1 MQKKISLPDFFRQNT
16 WFFSGF
22 LLFVIIGGVL
32 LFFIETGDAVFYFSG
47 RRSYWVDLFYRY
59 GTEMGEALVYIIAL
73 TVLLFV
79 RYRYALVI
87 PLLGFTVSVV
97 AFGMKT
103 FFGHDR
109 PMLYFKK
116 LGLFDQLTVIEGVRL
131 NGGANSFPS
140 GHTMSAFALYAFLA
154 FCLPYKKGGS
164 VVFFLLAL
172 MVGVSRIYLVQH
184 FLKDIY
190 LGAIVGVLI
199 AMIWY
204 YVSLLPRNQ
213 WMDGYMTLP
222 INRKPLAGRE

>member
-1 MQKKISLPDFFRQNT
+1 MQKKISLPDFFRQNI
-16 WFFSGF
+16 WFFVGL

-32 LFFIETGDAVFYFSG
+32 LFFLETGDAIFYFSG
-47 RRSYWVDLFYRY
+47 KRSYWGDLFFRY
-59 GTEMGEALVYIIAL
+59 GTEMGEVLVYVVALVA
-73 TVLLFV
+73 LLFV
-79 RYRYALVI
+79 GYRYALVI

-97 AFGMKT
+97 AFSMKA

-109 PMLYFKK
+109 PSLYFKK

-154 FCLPYKKGGS
+154 FCLPYKKGGA

-184 FLKDIY
+184 FLKDVY

-199 AMIWY
+199 AMTWY
-204 YVSLLPRNQ
+204 YISLLPKNQ
-213 WMDGYMTLP
+213 WMDGRMSLP
-222 INRKPLAGRE
+222 TNGKTLAGRG